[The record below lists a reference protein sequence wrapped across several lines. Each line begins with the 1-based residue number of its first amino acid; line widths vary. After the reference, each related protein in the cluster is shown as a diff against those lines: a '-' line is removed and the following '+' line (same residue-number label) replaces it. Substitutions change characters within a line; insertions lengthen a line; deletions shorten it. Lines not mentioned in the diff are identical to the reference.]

1 MTVKNFR
8 KGALVV
14 CCAFGVGKFFI
25 GGMVVSG
32 STRGYDAD
40 FVCDPDQDVCPTT
53 CWRLTANVAASD
65 LTRVPARGELCS
77 ERTKPR
83 GCPAKLV
90 NSIR

>member
-14 CCAFGVGKFFI
+14 CCAFGVGKFFT

-40 FVCDPDQDVCPTT
+40 FV
-53 CWRLTANVAASD
+53 
-65 LTRVPARGELCS
+65 
-77 ERTKPR
+77 
-83 GCPAKLV
+83 
-90 NSIR
+90 